1 MQHVVMIVPID
12 PHIDEAEHIAQENRR
27 ERNEHSNAV
36 SLRRLQL
43 QHHNRDDDRNHS
55 IAKRLKPPRP
65 HLYPPTSPLSSTEI
79 SATILYGHST
89 AAPHVRTI
97 TVSWLQLVFNATISS
112 QSPPRSPAPAKSPKI
127 SATLHETH
135 TPPAPPQNTYSRPR
149 PKTTQPQMQSS
160 PCQSPSA
167 DSETLSPPP
176 QKSPTPATHPK

>member
-89 AAPHVRTI
+89 AAPMSVR
-97 TVSWLQLVFNATISS
+97 SLCLGFSLSS
-112 QSPPRSPAPAKSPKI
+112 
-127 SATLHETH
+127 
-135 TPPAPPQNTYSRPR
+135 
-149 PKTTQPQMQSS
+149 TQPSHRNHRHDRRHQ
-160 PCQSPSA
+160 PN
-167 DSETLSPPP
+167 
-176 QKSPTPATHPK
+176 